1 MWLQQ
6 SAPENVITPNTLMAI
21 KFMAASCGPVVI
33 VLLARLLAGCHKPQ
47 PAAIQ
52 PPFTAGYNY
61 LYGTDTIQQTLDYY
75 LPTVRS
81 RAETPVVV
89 MLHGGAWVQGNKA
102 DFNVI
107 GLDTLFTSYGM
118 AVVNMNYRVDK
129 YYPYPAPLED
139 IATVLKL
146 ITAKADEWQIN
157 PNKICLLG
165 RSAGGQLA
173 MLYAYGLDTFH
184 RIKAVIENCGPTDF
198 TDTSVVNYPLGQ
210 NVSVWLGPY
219 ASNAARWRYASP
231 LSHMRGA
238 VPTVILMGLADP
250 LVLPIQ
256 SFMLED
262 SLAARNIPCMFVGWP
277 GSAHG
282 WNLTLWP
289 LCKDQTVQWVR
300 NFL

>member
-1 MWLQQ
+1 MGIRF
-6 SAPENVITPNTLMAI
+6 SAVLRQVSMA
-21 KFMAASCGPVVI
+21 VV
-33 VLLARLLAGCHKPQ
+33 VVGLLAGCHKPQ
-47 PAAIQ
+47 SATPQ
-52 PPFTAGYNY
+52 PLFTAGYNY

-75 LPTVRS
+75 LPTFRS

-89 MLHGGAWVQGNKA
+89 MLHGGAWVQGNKD
-102 DFNVI
+102 DFNNL
-107 GLDTLFTSYGM
+107 GLDSLFTSYGM

-129 YYPYPAPLED
+129 YYAYPAPLED
-139 IATVLKL
+139 ITTVLKL

-157 PNKICLLG
+157 PNKICMLG
-165 RSAGGQLA
+165 RSSGGQLA

-198 TDTSVVNYPLGQ
+198 TDTSVVDYPLGQ
-210 NVSVWLGPY
+210 NVTVWLGPY
-219 ASNAARWRYASP
+219 ASNAALWRYASP
-231 LSHMRGA
+231 LSHMGGA

-250 LVLPIQ
+250 LVLPVQ

-289 LCKDQTVQWVR
+289 LCKDQTVLWVR